1 MKRPS
6 FLKKYSFLVSSFCC
20 FSFRLRTE
28 QDAIPEED
36 TKKYVKK
43 KKKPKKDELVKLE
56 FGEMCIL

>member
-6 FLKKYSFLVSSFCC
+6 FLKKYSFLFSSFCC

-43 KKKPKKDELVKLE
+43 KKKAKKDELVKLE
-56 FGEMCIL
+56 FGEICIL